1 MNTKDELLVLK
12 EALSMAR
19 NQNSV
24 VFEKKD
30 SDSFIKTMVQFMN
43 LPEVDYS
50 DLQALSDSEAISVSQ
65 QRR

>member
-12 EALSMAR
+12 QALSMAKS
-19 NQNSV
+19 QNSI
-24 VFEKKD
+24 VFKKKD
-30 SDSFIKTMVQFMN
+30 SDSFIQTVAQLMD

-50 DLQALSDSEAISVSQ
+50 DLQALSDSETIAVSQ